1 MSGTTPAGAWSAYD
15 EGYLRAHQWAGAL
28 KGGDQMPTEATATR
42 LGPGETAHAHFAPVG
57 VAGYFGE
64 DKEYRSS
71 LFLIGGPV
79 GLAVTGAA
87 SMARN
92 AAKRREAERA
102 AVPRWHDLGKVDLV
116 VTNQRLLLTAR
127 DQMQS
132 FWYAELGPLQM
143 TAGRGGVPAVQFQPA
158 NAPVLRLESAWAP
171 MLYVFVHHLVDGQ
184 PPEVPLPADLLARAQ
199 AQGRLG

>member
-1 MSGTTPAGAWSAYD
+1 VSETTPAGSWSAYD

-28 KGGDQMPTEATATR
+28 NGGAPIPTEATTTR
-42 LGPGETAHAHFAPVG
+42 LGPGELAHAHFAPVG

-102 AVPRWHDLGKVDLV
+102 AVPRWHDLGKVDLL
-116 VTNQRLLLTAR
+116 VTNQRLLLTAKG
-127 DQMQS
+127 QIQS

-143 TAGRGGVPAVQFQPA
+143 TGGRGGVPAVQFQPA
-158 NAPVLRLESAWAP
+158 NAPVLRLESSWAP

-184 PPEVPLPADLLARAQ
+184 PPDVPLPPDLLARAK
-199 AQGRLG
+199 AEGRLR

>member
-1 MSGTTPAGAWSAYD
+1 VRETGASRSWTAYD
-15 EGYLRAHQWAGAL
+15 EGYLRAHQWTGAL
-28 KGGDQMPTEATATR
+28 EGGAPMPQEPTTTR
-42 LGPGETAHAHFAPVG
+42 LGPGEIAHAHFAPVG

-64 DKEYRSS
+64 DKQYRSS
-71 LFLIGGPV
+71 FLLVGGPV

-116 VTNQRLLLTAR
+116 VTNQRLLVTAKGR
-127 DQMQS
+127 MES
-132 FWYAELGPLQM
+132 FWYAEMGPLQM
-143 TAGRGGVPAVQFQPA
+143 AVAPSGAPAVEFQPA

-171 MLYVFVHHLVDGQ
+171 VIFVFVRHLVDGR
-184 PPEVPLPADLLARAQ
+184 PPDVPLPADLLGRAKRE
-199 AQGRLG
+199 GRVR